1 MRKGYKGRKLQG
13 YINCQ
18 ELGLE
23 LGKNK
28 NAYLNRSCLGFKMVT
43 HLQVQEGGTLKQC
56 LHLAL
61 PADTILKMSG
71 DGLEC
76 DRIQKV

>member
-23 LGKNK
+23 LGRNR
-28 NAYLNRSCLGFKMVT
+28 NACLNRSCLGFKMVT
-43 HLQVQEGGTLKQC
+43 HLQV
-56 LHLAL
+56 
-61 PADTILKMSG
+61 
-71 DGLEC
+71 
-76 DRIQKV
+76 